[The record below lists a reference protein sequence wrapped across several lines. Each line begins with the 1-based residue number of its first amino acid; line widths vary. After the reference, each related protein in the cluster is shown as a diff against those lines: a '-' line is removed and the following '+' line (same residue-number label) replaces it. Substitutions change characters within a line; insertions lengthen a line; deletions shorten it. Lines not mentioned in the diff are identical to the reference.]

1 MTRSN
6 QIEVI
11 TSTERRRK
19 WSAEDKKSI
28 VEQTYQPGMSV
39 SLIARKYDIS
49 PSQLFMWRRLM
60 EQGSLEAVNSIDG
73 VALKSQVRALEKQIR
88 ELERLLGKKTMENEI
103 LHDALKLAQ
112 EKKLISRQ
120 SWSKKGD
127 TQ

>member
-1 MTRSN
+1 MTKTN

-11 TSTERRRK
+11 TSVERRRR
-19 WSAEDKKSI
+19 WSAEDKKAI

-49 PSQLFMWRRLM
+49 PSQLFTWKRLM
-60 EQGSLEAVNSIDG
+60 EEGSLEGINSAEG
-73 VALKSQVRALEKQIR
+73 VAPKSQVKALQKQIR
-88 ELERLLGKKTMENEI
+88 EPERLLGKKTLENEI

-120 SWSKKGD
+120 PWSKKGGI
-127 TQ
+127 Q